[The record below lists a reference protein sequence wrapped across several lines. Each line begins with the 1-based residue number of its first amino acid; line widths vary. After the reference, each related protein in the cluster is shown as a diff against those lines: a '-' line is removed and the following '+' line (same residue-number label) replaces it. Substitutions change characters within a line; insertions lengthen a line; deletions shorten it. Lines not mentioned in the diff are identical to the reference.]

1 MGGAHPLFPLL
12 YAYIHCQILLRMV
25 VKGLMAP
32 EHTAHCASRRH
43 DRVITVNTL
52 VCEISRDLVDEPR
65 HIVHQCR
72 WSAGSRHS
80 GGGSPNDQSPEVCR
94 VPALHRHLTVTL
106 PVECR

>member
-94 VPALHRHLTVTL
+94 VPALHRK
-106 PVECR
+106 CN